1 MARSQTCRDDQR
13 RNHSR
18 AESRT
23 SDDAADAGKS
33 ARAYRL
39 TGQDVAAIAARH
51 QSTGP
56 RLDPLSAR
64 AVAGEP
70 DQQPIA
76 IDSTDGDTPGDDPVA
91 TLWATLEAAPENGIT
106 VRELINSTGMGR
118 TWIYSRLQEHA
129 AAGRVI
135 QITRGRW
142 IIDGARTEPSISDLS
157 ARTSAD
163 HCVPPRA
170 GARAGRPPGQTANG
184 HSRTSTHATS
194 DIEGYVRCI
203 VDMAPP
209 LTEAQ
214 RARLTAL
221 LRPPAAPDPTRH
233 QSRRATTDLT
243 AHGRRLD
250 HQQTEAPRPTVD
262 QMVAAQEQHT

>member
-1 MARSQTCRDDQR
+1 VRSRTYRDERQPD
-13 RNHSR
+13 HSR

-33 ARAYRL
+33 ARAYCL
-39 TGQDVAAIAARH
+39 TDQDVAAIAARH
-51 QSTGP
+51 QSTRP

-64 AVAGEP
+64 AITDEP
-70 DQQPIA
+70 DEQPIA
-76 IDSTDGDTPGDDPVA
+76 INSTDGDTPGNDPVA

-118 TWIYSRLQEHA
+118 TWIYSRLHEHA

-135 QITRGRW
+135 QITRGQW
-142 IIDGARTEPSISDLS
+142 IIDSARTERSTSNLS
-157 ARTSAD
+157 ARTSASY
-163 HCVPPRA
+163 CVPPRA
-170 GARAGRPPGQTANG
+170 GARAGRLPGQTANVR
-184 HSRTSTHATS
+184 SRTSTHTTS

-221 LRPPAAPDPTRH
+221 LRPAAAPPKTRH
-233 QSRRATTDLT
+233 QSRRATDRPHGL
-243 AHGRRLD
+243 GRRPD
-250 HQQTEAPRPTVD
+250 HRQDEAPRPTVD
-262 QMVAAQEQHT
+262 QMVAALEQHT

>member
-1 MARSQTCRDDQR
+1 MARSQTCRQDRR

-18 AESRT
+18 TESGT
-23 SDDAADAGKS
+23 GDNAAGAGKC

-39 TGQDVAAIAARH
+39 TGQDVAATAARH

-56 RLDPLSAR
+56 GLDPLSAR

-70 DQQPIA
+70 DQQGAIA
-76 IDSTDGDTPGDDPVA
+76 SSDGDTPGDDPA
-91 TLWATLEAAPENGIT
+91 ASLWATLEAAPENGIT

-118 TWIYSRLQEHA
+118 TWIYSRLHEHV

-142 IIDGARTEPSISDLS
+142 IIDGARTEPSIGDLS
-157 ARTSAD
+157 APTSTD
-163 HCVPPRA
+163 HCVLPPA
-170 GARAGRPPGQTANG
+170 GARAERPPGQTGNG
-184 HSRTSTHATS
+184 QSRTTTHATR

-221 LRPPAAPDPTRH
+221 LRPPAAPDQTPH
-233 QSRRATTDLT
+233 QLRPPTTDLT
-243 AHGRRLD
+243 ARGRRLD
-250 HQQTEAPRPTVD
+250 HQQSEAPRPTVD
-262 QMVAAQEQHT
+262 QMVAALEQHT

>member
-1 MARSQTCRDDQR
+1 MVRSRTYRDERQPD
-13 RNHSR
+13 HSR

-23 SDDAADAGKS
+23 NGDAADAGKS
-33 ARAYRL
+33 ARAYCH
-39 TGQDVAAIAARH
+39 TDQDVAAIAAQH
-51 QSTGP
+51 QSTRP

-64 AVAGEP
+64 AITGEP
-70 DQQPIA
+70 DEQPIA
-76 IDSTDGDTPGDDPVA
+76 INGTDGDTPGNDPVA

-118 TWIYSRLQEHA
+118 TWIYSRLHEHA

-157 ARTSAD
+157 APTSAD

-170 GARAGRPPGQTANG
+170 GARARRPPRPTANG
-184 HSRTSTHATS
+184 HSRTSTYATS

-203 VDMAPP
+203 VDTAPP

-221 LRPPAAPDPTRH
+221 LRPPAAPDQTPH
-233 QSRRATTDLT
+233 QLRRATTDLT
-243 AHGRRLD
+243 ARGRRLG
-250 HQQTEAPRPTVD
+250 HQQSEAPRPTVD